1 MQSNNETEDIP
12 GGKQMKTKQITEE
25 ITIRKTMMYKRGAEM
40 IKALENCPKEELL
53 PLPIIPAFNDELGKW
68 EFFAEEQ
75 KKENGI
81 GMLEKGDMDL
91 LEHLSDPDVSY
102 KIQLKS
108 CENNLFHAVI
118 EVTEKEMVTPVEVKD
133 SDTLEEIKKKII
145 KKGICSKEDLK
156 RNIDVMKAH
165 RCPEEL
171 IRQILLRYRKFEK
184 SISVP
189 KTFYIDPDPKSKDAS
204 IFALALLNTLTN
216 SATIFE
222 GDKSVFTKTHSCIL
236 VFQLDL
242 IQLYQ

>member
-1 MQSNNETEDIP
+1 MS
-12 GGKQMKTKQITEE
+12 TKQTREE

-118 EVTEKEMVTPVEVKD
+118 E
-133 SDTLEEIKKKII
+133 
-145 KKGICSKEDLK
+145 
-156 RNIDVMKAH
+156 
-165 RCPEEL
+165 
-171 IRQILLRYRKFEK
+171 
-184 SISVP
+184 
-189 KTFYIDPDPKSKDAS
+189 
-204 IFALALLNTLTN
+204 
-216 SATIFE
+216 
-222 GDKSVFTKTHSCIL
+222 
-236 VFQLDL
+236 
-242 IQLYQ
+242 

>member
-108 CENNLFHAVI
+108 CENNLF
-118 EVTEKEMVTPVEVKD
+118 M
-133 SDTLEEIKKKII
+133 
-145 KKGICSKEDLK
+145 
-156 RNIDVMKAH
+156 
-165 RCPEEL
+165 
-171 IRQILLRYRKFEK
+171 Q
-184 SISVP
+184 
-189 KTFYIDPDPKSKDAS
+189 
-204 IFALALLNTLTN
+204 
-216 SATIFE
+216 
-222 GDKSVFTKTHSCIL
+222 
-236 VFQLDL
+236 
-242 IQLYQ
+242 

>member
-1 MQSNNETEDIP
+1 MS
-12 GGKQMKTKQITEE
+12 TKQTREE

-118 EVTEKEMVTPVEVKD
+118 EVNRKRDGNSGRSKGFRYIGGNKKE
-133 SDTLEEIKKKII
+133 
-145 KKGICSKEDLK
+145 
-156 RNIDVMKAH
+156 NH
-165 RCPEEL
+165 
-171 IRQILLRYRKFEK
+171 
-184 SISVP
+184 
-189 KTFYIDPDPKSKDAS
+189 
-204 IFALALLNTLTN
+204 
-216 SATIFE
+216 
-222 GDKSVFTKTHSCIL
+222 
-236 VFQLDL
+236 
-242 IQLYQ
+242 